1 MSLQEKI
8 VADATAAAKGAD
20 ELRRDTLRLLLA
32 ALHNREIEKKG
43 KPARPSDPSEQH
55 SRASIGHSGGGEA
68 TRLTDEET
76 VTVLERE
83 ARKRKEAAEF
93 FERGNRPELA
103 AKERTELTLI
113 ETYLP
118 AALPEEK
125 MDELIDEALRVSG
138 AVGAKEVGK
147 AIAVFRRLAEEAAK
161 GARVDAALAAEKI
174 KKRLV
179 G

>member
-32 ALHNREIEKKG
+32 ALHNREIEKRSKEG
-43 KPARPSDPSEQH
+43 N
-55 SRASIGHSGGGEA
+55 SRAGEV
-68 TRLTDEET
+68 LTEEEM
-76 VTVLERE
+76 VAVLERE
-83 ARKRKEAAEF
+83 AKKRKEAAEF
-93 FERGNRPELA
+93 FEKGNRPELA

-125 MDELIDEALRVSG
+125 MNKLIDEALRVSG
-138 AVGAKEVGK
+138 AVGAKEMGK